1 MKTYVALSS
10 IIFLLVAI
18 LHLFR
23 LIWQAGV
30 MFGDWH
36 APMWVSIVGVIVF
49 GALSFAGM
57 RILWLARS
65 YSLLR

>member
-1 MKTYVALSS
+1 MKIYVAISTL
-10 IIFLLVAI
+10 IFLLVAV

-23 LIWQAGV
+23 LIWQADV
-30 MFGDWH
+30 MFGAWH
-36 APMWVSIVGVIVF
+36 APMWISIVGVIVF